1 VDNSEGVTGPNG
13 RESDG
18 PSRTRALLLG
28 SGEVG
33 CESVIALQRL
43 GAEVIAADR
52 YADAPLHGVADRSV
66 VVNMTDADEL
76 AATIS
81 WLQPKFVGDRNRLR
95 RRRRVDRSRRYQFAN
110 AAGLS
115 VVAVI
120 KEVASG
126 VNDTRPKL
134 TALLKEDSWGTLVVE
149 YKDRLSRVGF
159 GWFDVLLGVQG
170 RRIVVAEAATE
181 EKADLLDDF
190 VSIIYSFAARLYG
203 LRSARRR
210 PMT

>member
-1 VDNSEGVTGPNG
+1 VKLSEYAARNGIKYRAAWNRYKAGKIGGAYLDETG
-13 RESDG
+13 
-18 PSRTRALLLG
+18 
-28 SGEVG
+28 
-33 CESVIALQRL
+33 
-43 GAEVIAADR
+43 
-52 YADAPLHGVADRSV
+52 HV
-66 VVNMTDADEL
+66 VVPDPQHALIGRAAVYARVCTHKQRDDLDRQAQQMT
-76 AATIS
+76 
-81 WLQPKFVGDRNRLR
+81 
-95 RRRRVDRSRRYQFAN
+95 QFAN

-126 VNDTRPKL
+126 VNDARPKL

-149 YKDRLSRVGF
+149 HKDRLSRVGF

-170 RRIVVAEAATE
+170 RRIMVADAATE
-181 EKADLLDDF
+181 DKADLLDDF

-210 PMT
+210 TDDVITALGLDPVVAARLVTG